1 MVQRDLVHKVFG
13 PIRIYLK
20 LHQGNWQLAPL
31 PPPRFPPPPSVPGKR
46 SRPFTAFPQPV
57 SRASLDA
64 PMDDHVYSLYDKL
77 YRQQNRDFPTSEAF
91 LKHVAF
97 LLAKADIMV
106 TDWNELR
113 TVSHDPNWYRS
124 STEPQEAIQ
133 QFLCFAPSSAQNQ
146 SRCFFGYA
154 TSASKGST

>member
-1 MVQRDLVHKVFG
+1 MTMFLVTDHVDHVVLG
-13 PIRIYLK
+13 DPGQEELDTTIGAA
-20 LHQGNWQLAPL
+20 GN
-31 PPPRFPPPPSVPGKR
+31 R

-64 PMDDHVYSLYDKL
+64 PMDDHVYALYDKL
-77 YRQQNRDFPTSEAF
+77 YRQQNPDFPTSETF
-91 LKHVAF
+91 LKHLAF
-97 LLAKADIMV
+97 LRAKADITV

-113 TVSHDPNWYRS
+113 TVSHDPNRYRS

-133 QFLCFAPSSAQNQ
+133 QFLCLAPSSAQNQ